1 MASNDVGGT
10 VKYVIT
16 ADTSDFIKGI
26 NEASKKLE
34 EFGKNKEVNKTGE
47 ELGSS
52 MSHGASQAAN
62 ALSTLAKTA
71 VQELGSISRA
81 IGNISFNTLTTGAA
95 AAATSFAA
103 LAQQGIS
110 DTQFLEQQQIGMVA
124 FTGSVEEGNK
134 ALNQAADFF
143 KNNPFQRFDVTSAVK
158 NLIQF
163 GATTDQIPGKLE
175 KLGNVSLATGVNISE
190 LGYYLQRSLSDGVVH
205 LEDLEIMADR
215 GVPIWNAFEK
225 ALGLT
230 SAQVR
235 ELSADSKLTGEQ
247 LETAFNWIADNS
259 QEAADMFEKTLSR
272 QVDRFKGRIADL
284 RAAIAGYSFDVKN
297 GLVIENEGL
306 YRSVTRLT
314 KVFAD
319 YFTVQ
324 EDGTMR
330 GQKFVDSLGKLG
342 NAVAKLIDQ
351 FADKLPS
358 VLDKVG
364 SALEFLGD
372 HAELVV
378 PIIGAAAV
386 AFGQLA
392 SGLPGI
398 GGVIGNLS
406 DGVMSLGNAFMKAS
420 LPTKAFVAL
429 LGAGLFK
436 ALQDGSLNEPLQS
449 IVSSLGKIASALA
462 PVIQQLASIVATI
475 GSAVLVPTITA
486 LSKALELFADVI
498 SKIPTGVLT
507 ALTTALIGFVA
518 VKKTLPVL
526 DKFFGV
532 MGGSAAKAAAKTG
545 SALGKGLGSAIVG
558 LFSALGKNL
567 AAVTQGSLALGAIG
581 LAIGVFIGS
590 VGGGIWIFGEAMQA
604 VGDGL
609 KNISDGAEAF
619 AKADVDGLAAN
630 MNAFVGAMSGMLMHV
645 GDLASAAL
653 TFPAIGDGLADIT
666 VGLNMLNAVKLDSI
680 TKKLP
685 ALGEALKSFQI
696 GFFDSIFS
704 GNIVSKFKDSA
715 DAIVAIGDLIN
726 LIADMKI
733 DGKKLRKSMSDLA
746 EGLKAFL
753 IPEIQPSWIQSVFG
767 GGTINT
773 QSVTDKMKSLGD
785 IVEPM
790 NGLVDMFQGMAIDSD
805 ELQEDLAGL
814 AEGLKAFLIP
824 ELQPSWIQSVFGSGT
839 VDFSS
844 VTDYLGS
851 LGNIIDPLNKLAAL
865 LQSFSGN
872 VSADSF
878 TDFVKNL
885 GDSLKAFI
893 VTDLDYTFKGFLT
906 FSETLKT
913 ETKSIL
919 EGFDNFTILVEGIN
933 NLAPLFSEGAKFDS
947 GKFTEFM
954 TSLGE
959 ALQAFTVKDIDKTIS
974 LFLTSSEHVKTETK
988 NILEGISNLGTLVK
1002 GINDLAPLFSEGSK
1016 FDSGKFNSF
1025 MEDLASTLS
1034 LFSRQNTELTTESW
1048 GSSSTSKTTY
1058 DNILQHLGDFGSFA
1072 SGVSQLVE
1080 IASGEKF
1087 DPDKFDKMMTSI
1099 RDTLERFSV
1108 TNTTITNND
1117 WGFEDTEKR
1126 EYDNILAHLGDFK
1139 GFAEGISSLL
1149 NTLANQAIDDS
1160 VVERFKNVM
1169 SNIVD
1174 ALNSTTEIFTS
1185 SKSASGGYGLISMM
1199 QTNTM
1204 SSAFEHLGD
1213 FKSTMDGIVNLIN
1226 AVANTQLNV
1235 GAFML
1240 VMSSIA
1246 SCLKSVTSIFT
1257 SEESAS
1263 GFWGLI
1269 SSNVKNQ
1276 MDSAFDHMQYFESFA
1291 NGVKTIIEAI
1301 NGMQISPIR
1310 FQFVLAT
1317 LTSCIRSTVTIFTSE
1332 SEDKTLG
1339 GLLGSSS
1346 TKNQMDSA
1354 WDHMQHFESFANGIQ
1369 TLVNTIAQKDF
1380 DIDGFTDALD
1390 KIFKALNTLMLKE
1403 TELTSKDGDSASV
1416 SYDTIL
1422 NHMDQFKTMVD
1433 SLQVMVNQIGV
1444 GGGFDAAAFSAQMTA
1459 ITTAIKSTL
1468 GALQGISYENI
1479 NLETLN
1485 GVITAITNLK
1495 NGTAGWDT
1503 SLLPTQGANIASFI
1517 NGVLGSL
1524 TGTNAVLMTVALTA
1538 FNSFLDNLKNSAAN
1552 FANDMYTKGTEI
1564 VNKFGEGLSQGY
1576 DKIQATIEQK
1586 IRSMLTTATDN
1597 LTDHSYNRG
1606 YHIGYWMSE
1615 GLKSALNDAQGKV
1628 SAAAAVLANMA
1639 SDAMQKAAQVN
1650 SPSKITLWIGS
1661 MMGEGLAEGLI
1672 DQTRLVEKAAQQL
1685 ANTVQNPF
1693 DEINGISVGVAGDIE
1708 HSNGVGY
1715 NKSTTINQNNY
1726 INNGLDYS
1734 AMMADL
1740 KWSISRA

>member
-34 EFGKNKEVNKTGE
+34 EFGKNKEVSKTGE
-47 ELGSS
+47 ELGNS
-52 MSHGASQAAN
+52 MSHGASQAVS

-81 IGNISFNTLTTGAA
+81 IGSISFNTLTTGAA

-163 GATTDQIPGKLE
+163 GATTDEIPGKLE

-449 IVSSLGKIASALA
+449 IISSLGKLATALA

-475 GSAVLVPTITA
+475 GSAVLVPAITA
-486 LSKALELFADVI
+486 LSKALELFANVI

-526 DKFFGV
+526 DKFFGI

-545 SALGKGLGSAIVG
+545 SALGKGLGSAIAG

-567 AAVTQGSLALGAIG
+567 GVIAQGSAALALIGAAIG
-581 LAIGVFIGS
+581 AFIAS
-590 VGGGIWIFGEAMQA
+590 VGGGIWIFGKAMQA

-609 KNISDGAEAF
+609 ENISDGAEAF
-619 AKADVDGLAAN
+619 AQADVEGLAEN
-630 MNAFVGAMSGMLMHV
+630 MGSFVIAMAGMLGHA

-653 TFPAIGDGLADIT
+653 TFSPIGEGLVNIAA
-666 VGLNMLNAVKLDSI
+666 GLDELNDVKLDSI

-685 ALGEALKSFQI
+685 ALGEALQSFQI
-696 GFFDSIFS
+696 GFLDNVFG
-704 GNIVSKFKDSA
+704 GNILTKFKGTS
-715 DAIVAIGDLIN
+715 DAIIGIVEMVNAIAELKIESDKLQSN
-726 LIADMKI
+726 LEALAD
-733 DGKKLRKSMSDLA
+733 
-746 EGLKAFL
+746 GLKAFL
-753 IPEIQPSWIQSVFG
+753 IPEFQPSWIMKTFG
-767 GGTINT
+767 LGSINT
-773 QSVTDKMKSLGD
+773 VSVTDKMKSLGD
-785 IVEPM
+785 IVGPM
-790 NGLVDMFQGMAIDSD
+790 NNLVKMFEGMVFDSD
-805 ELQEDLAGL
+805 ELKQHLTDLAE
-814 AEGLKAFLIP
+814 ALKAFLIP
-824 ELQPSWIQSVFGSGT
+824 ELQPSWIQKVLGSGT
-839 VDFSS
+839 VEYSS

-851 LGNIIDPLNKLAAL
+851 LGNIIEPLTKLAGL
-865 LQSFSGN
+865 LQGFSGKI
-872 VSADSF
+872 SADDF
-878 TDFVKNL
+878 TNFLQNL
-885 GDSLKAFI
+885 GDSLHAFL
-893 VTDLDYTFKGFLT
+893 VTDIEYSFNGFLT
-906 FSETLKT
+906 FSETIKT

-919 EGFDNFTILVEGIN
+919 EGFENFGVLVQGIN
-933 NLAPLFSEGAKFDS
+933 NLAPLFSEGTKFNS
-947 GKFTEFM
+947 ETFTNFM
-954 TSLGE
+954 NNLGQ
-959 ALQAFTVKDIDKTIS
+959 ALQSFTTEDLDKTVKY
-974 LFLTSSEHVKTETK
+974 FLTSSESIKTETQY
-988 NILEGISNLGTLVK
+988 ILDHISGLSTLVQ
-1002 GINDLAPLFSEGSK
+1002 GINNLAPLFSEGSK
-1016 FDSGKFNSF
+1016 FNADKFNSF
-1025 MEDLASTLS
+1025 MEDLADTLNYFGKFNS
-1034 LFSRQNTELTTESW
+1034 EYTSGGW
-1048 GSSSTSKTTY
+1048 GSGLSESKEYTS
-1058 DNILQHLGDFGSFA
+1058 ILEHLGDFAGFA
-1072 SGVSQLVE
+1072 NGVSKLAE
-1080 IASGEKF
+1080 MASNEKF
-1087 DPDKFDKMMTSI
+1087 DPGKFDSMMTSI
-1099 RDTLERFSV
+1099 RDTLDRFSV
-1108 TNTTITNND
+1108 TNTTITSND

-1126 EYDNILAHLGDFK
+1126 EYDSILAHLGDFK
-1139 GFAEGISSLL
+1139 GFAEGICGLL
-1149 NTLANQAIDDS
+1149 NTIANEAITDD
-1160 VVERFKNVM
+1160 VIKRFQDVM
-1169 SNIVD
+1169 DKIAT
-1174 ALNSTTEIFTS
+1174 ALKSTMYSFTS
-1185 SKSASGGYGLISMM
+1185 SESAGGGFGLISMSR
-1199 QTNTM
+1199 TNTLE
-1204 SSAFEHLGD
+1204 SAFEHLGD
-1213 FKSTMDGIVNLIN
+1213 FKSTMDGIVNVIN
-1226 AVANTQLNV
+1226 AVSNTQFDAV
-1235 GAFML
+1235 KFEF
-1240 VMSSIA
+1240 VMQSLTR
-1246 SCLKSVTSIFT
+1246 CLRSVSGVFT
-1257 SEESAS
+1257 SEESSS
-1263 GFWGLI
+1263 GLFGLI
-1269 SSNVKNQ
+1269 GSNVKNE
-1276 MDSAFDHMQYFESFA
+1276 MDSAFDHMQYFEGFA
-1291 NGVKTIIEAI
+1291 NGIKTIIEAV
-1301 NGMQISPIR
+1301 NGMQINPIR
-1310 FQFVLAT
+1310 FAFVLST
-1317 LTSCIRSTVTIFTSE
+1317 LTSCIKSTVNIFAGETE
-1332 SEDKTLG
+1332 EKG
-1339 GLLGSSS
+1339 FFSSS
-1346 TKNQMDSA
+1346 RTKNEMDSV
-1354 WDHMQHFESFANGIQ
+1354 WNHMQYFENFANGIQ
-1369 TLVNTIAQKDF
+1369 TLINTIAQKDF
-1380 DIDGFTDALD
+1380 DIDGFTAALK
-1390 KIFKALNTLMLKE
+1390 KIFEALNTLMLEE
-1403 TELTSKDGDSASV
+1403 TELEGKGGGKSKI
-1416 SYDTIL
+1416 SYDSVL
-1422 NHMDQFKTMVD
+1422 NHMDQFKSLVD
-1433 SLQVMVNQIGV
+1433 SLQVMINQIGI
-1444 GGGFDAAAFSAQMTA
+1444 GGTFDTETFSAQMTA
-1459 ITTAIKSTL
+1459 ITNAIKSTL
-1468 GALQGISYENI
+1468 EGLQGISYENI

-1485 GVITAITNLK
+1485 GVIGAITNLK

-1503 SLLPTQGANIASFI
+1503 SALPAQGANIASFI
-1517 NGVLGSL
+1517 NGVVGSL
-1524 TGTNAVLMTVALTA
+1524 TGTNAALVTVALTA
-1538 FNSFLDNLKNSAAN
+1538 FNSFLNNIKNSAAT

-1576 DKIQATIEQK
+1576 DKIQSTIEQK
-1586 IRSMLTTATDN
+1586 IRDMLTTATDN

-1628 SAAAAVLANMA
+1628 SAAAAALANMA

-1708 HSNGVGY
+1708 HSGGVGY